1 MTAKRREF
9 WTAMAFVS
17 PWIIGFLIFMVYP
30 LSASIY
36 YSFCDYSVLRSPIW
50 IGFQNYTDLVRDN
63 LFWTSLEN
71 TFIFAMLALPLGTFV
86 CLSLA
91 MLLNM
96 KVRFMSVYRTIFFL
110 PSLVPTVAMAVLWLW
125 ILNGDLG
132 VLNQALRP
140 ILSVVSIVLTHLLGP
155 ILGPIRLKPPNWLSD
170 PGWTKPALVLLS
182 VWSGG
187 NTMVI
192 YLAGLQDVPRQLYEA
207 ADLDGAGWWARTLHV
222 TLPMLSPVILFN
234 VIMGIIGSLQVF
246 TLPYIMFGSGGAP
259 ANSTYFYVM
268 YLFDNAFI
276 YHKMGLACAMGW
288 IMFVIIMVLTLAS
301 LRASRRHV
309 HYSGG

>member
-1 MTAKRREF
+1 MNARRREF
-9 WTAMAFVS
+9 WTAMAFAS
-17 PWIIGFLIFMVYP
+17 PWIIGFLVFMVYP
-30 LSASIY
+30 LGASIY
-36 YSFCDYSVLRSPIW
+36 YSFCDYSVLRAPIW
-50 IGFQNYTDLVRDN
+50 IGTANYTDLFQDN
-63 LFWTSLEN
+63 LFWISLEN
-71 TFIFAMLALPLGTFV
+71 TFIFAALALPIGTIV
-86 CLSLA
+86 ALSLA

-96 KVRFMSVYRTIFFL
+96 RVRFMSVYRTIFFL

-125 ILNGDLG
+125 ILNGDYG
-132 VLNQALRP
+132 VLNTALTP
-140 ILSVVSIVLTHLLGP
+140 LFHLIGQQ
-155 ILGPIRLKPPNWLSD
+155 PPNWLGD
-170 PGWTKPALVLLS
+170 PLWTKPALVILS

-207 ADLDGAGWWARTLHV
+207 ADLDGAGWWSRTWHV

-246 TLPYIMFGSGGAP
+246 TLPYVMFPAGGQP

-288 IMFVIIMVLTLAS
+288 IMFLLIMVLTLVS
-301 LRASRRHV
+301 LRVSRRHV